1 MQVFDF
7 STSIIL
13 YTLSLIIIIPGL
25 IFFIL
30 GLINKIKKQW
40 VIGLATIIL
49 SLILFFVALYLTIR
63 FTTDVMKYTM
73 KKGYENMAKTD
84 SLLEES
90 TKPSTYDMI
99 PENAQQYPVFMSQD
113 GERYF
118 LHFYLGENF
127 SEKIE
132 IIEIL
137 EKDITQTQEI
147 AIDFLFKEDYKGN
160 IQLRFYD
167 YDGSIESISNSAT
180 LEVSAGETRRIL
192 FPVES
197 DLDIDETEYCLIN

>member
-1 MQVFDF
+1 MQTV
-7 STSIIL
+7 
-13 YTLSLIIIIPGL
+13 
-25 IFFIL
+25 
-30 GLINKIKKQW
+30 
-40 VIGLATIIL
+40 
-49 SLILFFVALYLTIR
+49 
-63 FTTDVMKYTM
+63 
-73 KKGYENMAKTD
+73 D
-84 SLLEES
+84 SLMEES
-90 TKPSTYDMI
+90 SKPNTYDLI

>member
-13 YTLSLIIIIPGL
+13 YVLSLIIVIPGL

-30 GLINKIKKQW
+30 GLVNKVKNQW
-40 VIGLATIIL
+40 TMGLAAIIL
-49 SLILFFVALYLTIR
+49 SLILFFVALYMTMK
-63 FTTDVMKYTM
+63 FTTDMMKYSM
-73 KKGYENMAKTD
+73 EQGYQNMQTVD
-84 SLLEES
+84 SLIEES
-90 TKPSTYDMI
+90 SKPNTYDLI

-137 EKDITQTQEI
+137 EKDITRTQEI

>member
-1 MQVFDF
+1 MQLFDF

-30 GLINKIKKQW
+30 GVVNKVKKQW
-40 VIGLATIIL
+40 VIGLATIIF

-84 SLLEES
+84 SLIEES
-90 TKPSTYDMI
+90 TKASTYDMI

-118 LHFYLGENF
+118 LHFYLAENF
-127 SEKIE
+127 ADKME
-132 IIEIL
+132 IIEIQ
-137 EKDITQTQEI
+137 ERDINKNPEV
-147 AIDFLFKEDYKGN
+147 AIDLLFKEEYKGN
-160 IQLRFYD
+160 IHLRFYA
-167 YDGSIESISNSAT
+167 YDGTIESISNSAQ
-180 LEVSAGETRRIL
+180 LEVYKGETKRIL
-192 FPVES
+192 FPVEKE
-197 DLDIDETEYCLIN
+197 LELYKTEYCLIN